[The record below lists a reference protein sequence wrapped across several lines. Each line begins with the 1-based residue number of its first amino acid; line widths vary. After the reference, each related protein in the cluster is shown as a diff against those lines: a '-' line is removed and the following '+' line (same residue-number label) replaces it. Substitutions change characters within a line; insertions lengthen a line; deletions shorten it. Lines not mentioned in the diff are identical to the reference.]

1 MFDFFLEFE
10 EFDILPDFLDVLCG
24 KVLRALHRMVRALVR
39 QRFSDETQQVIER
52 DIEEFGN
59 FDLSRI
65 IWDTAATFIR

>member
-1 MFDFFLEFE
+1 MFGFFLKFE
-10 EFDILPDFLDVLCG
+10 ELDILPDFLDVFYS

-39 QRFSDETQQVIER
+39 QRFSDEPQQIIER

-65 IWDTAATFIR
+65 IRDTAAAFIR